1 GVSVRARPRALETTI
16 MFKLT
21 LPPPSRGLRP
31 GRVIQRRY
39 TTHRMRP
46 LRQILSAES
55 TLAGFLD
62 RRQREVAVLQC
73 IRDSLPPALAA
84 QLGVADAR
92 PPELALVA
100 ATGAAAGLVRQR
112 GPALVNLLQ
121 RAGWEFTGIQIRVQA
136 RPGWGESHKV
146 VAKQLDTTSVTAL
159 RAAADALADP
169 ELARALRRLA
179 DHASQAASGAP
190 PDA

>member
-46 LRQILSAES
+46 LRQILSAEA
-55 TLAGFLD
+55 TLAGLLD
-62 RRQREVAVLQC
+62 RRQREVAVLQ
-73 IRDSLPPALAA
+73 RVKDRLPSALAA
-84 QLGVADAR
+84 QVGVIAAH

-100 ATGAAAGLVRQR
+100 ATGAAAGLLRQR
-112 GPALVNLLQ
+112 VPALLN
-121 RAGWEFTGIQIRVQA
+121 I
-136 RPGWGESHKV
+136 
-146 VAKQLDTTSVTAL
+146 
-159 RAAADALADP
+159 
-169 ELARALRRLA
+169 
-179 DHASQAASGAP
+179 
-190 PDA
+190 